1 MGSEDSPARGMSHG
15 QRQRMFNSLA
25 GLSVGDAFGEHF
37 LSHMEDIP
45 RRRVGDPV
53 WGWTDDTEMA
63 ISVVSN
69 LLRHR
74 AIQQDELAR
83 EFLDRFDPRRR
94 YGRAMLFQFFPSMRA
109 GDHWRNVSYSLFDG
123 EGSYGNG
130 AAMRVAPLGAW
141 FADDLEYVVAQA
153 TLSAEVTHAHPE
165 GIAGAVAVAVATAL
179 AARQATE
186 RSITG
191 PRSLIESVLPFLP
204 DSEVR
209 RRLVLLYETVGPRA
223 PIARVAGLVGDGGL
237 VSAQDTVPLCIWAAG
252 RYLDDYEEALWQT
265 VSGLGDM
272 DTNCAIVGGIVAAH
286 VGTGGIPAR
295 WLESRES
302 VPRFETT
309 TET

>member
-1 MGSEDSPARGMSHG
+1 MSDHQTQLMFDS
-15 QRQRMFNSLA
+15 LT

-37 LSHMEDIP
+37 LSHIEDIP

-63 ISVVSN
+63 ISIVSN
-69 LLRHR
+69 LLTHR

-94 YGRAMLFQFFPSMRA
+94 YGRAMLFQYFPRLRA
-109 GDHWRNVSYSLFDG
+109 GDRWRDVAYGLFYG

-141 FADDLEYVVAQA
+141 FADDLDAVAKQA
-153 TLSAEVTHAHPE
+153 RLSAEVTHAHAE
-165 GIAGAVAVAVATAL
+165 GIAGTVAVAVAAAF
-179 AARQATE
+179 AARQTKV

-191 PRSLIESVLPFLP
+191 PRSLIESVLPFVP
-204 DSEVR
+204 ESEVR
-209 RRLVLLYETVGPRA
+209 QRLVLLYETVGPGA
-223 PIARVAGLVGDGGL
+223 PIAHIAGLVGDGGL

-252 RYLDDYEEALWQT
+252 RYLDNYEEALWQT
-265 VSGLGDM
+265 VSVLGDM

-286 VGTGGIPAR
+286 VGVAGIPAR

-302 VPRFETT
+302 IPSFEATADT
-309 TET
+309 